1 VGVTP
6 LEGVVGVGVGGGVVG
21 VGVGCVA
28 DVGVGVGDGCVAA
41 VGVGVGVEV
50 TGVGVG
56 VFIGCVGVGVL
67 PLANVVGVGVVW
79 ARPPG
84 VTPATATRTKQHESS
99 RPATIMKITA
109 RLRIPPCPPKTLAI
123 FLQNCLIMT
132 TSK

>member
-6 LEGVVGVGVGGGVVG
+6 FDGVVGVGVGGGVVG
-21 VGVGCVA
+21 VGVGDGCVA
-28 DVGVGVGDGCVAA
+28 VVGVGVGDGDGC
-41 VGVGVGVEV
+41 VGVGVGV
-50 TGVGVG
+50 
-56 VFIGCVGVGVL
+56 F
-67 PLANVVGVGVVW
+67 PLTNAVGVGVVW